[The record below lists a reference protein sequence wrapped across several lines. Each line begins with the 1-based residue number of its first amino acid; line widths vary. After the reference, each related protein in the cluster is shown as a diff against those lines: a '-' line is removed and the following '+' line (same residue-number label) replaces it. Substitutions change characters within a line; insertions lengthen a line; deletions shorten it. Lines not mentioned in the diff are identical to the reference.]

1 MNQTSAFREKGN
13 YFNHKTV
20 GYSTA
25 VDLSGVI
32 QNSLIDD
39 DHFNVI
45 NNNEINRSLN
55 QPYLNDR
62 VVPINL
68 LEDYVTNNPI
78 LHGHEKFCCEYK
90 NNTCQHQLNN
100 NFNIQSESN
109 CSTCSN
115 RKRLILPNQ
124 TNNDH
129 DSYVYDCCE
138 LKQDPFESIINSI
151 YDSNNSNCT
160 IISFLQNDN
169 HNNNRDEKSFN
180 SNQTLLLNPIYTNE
194 FCLNEFISNS
204 VINNP
209 YTSYFKYHTKTY
221 PIQRSYDTICH
232 NCMLYSNTIN
242 ENIHL
247 FIKQHQRQQRENC
260 IHCILKCDNSVLAP
274 KLNETI
280 SYYHDDNNN
289 KSINRNECQYYPLD
303 RMNRMCKYNHFNE

>member
-1 MNQTSAFREKGN
+1 MK
-13 YFNHKTV
+13 
-20 GYSTA
+20 
-25 VDLSGVI
+25 
-32 QNSLIDD
+32 NS
-39 DHFNVI
+39 
-45 NNNEINRSLN
+45 E
-55 QPYLNDR
+55 NDR

-78 LHGHEKFCCEYK
+78 LHGQQSTLHEKFCCEYK
-90 NNTCQHQLNN
+90 NNTCQNQLNN
-100 NFNIQSESN
+100 NFNIQSESK

-115 RKRLILPNQ
+115 RKLLILPNQ

-138 LKQDPFESIINSI
+138 LKQDPFQYIINSI

-169 HNNNRDEKSFN
+169 HNHNNNRDEKSFN
-180 SNQTLLLNPIYTNE
+180 SNQTPLLNSIYTNE
-194 FCLNEFISNS
+194 FCLNELMSNS
-204 VINNP
+204 MINNP
-209 YTSYFKYHTKTY
+209 YSSYFKYHTKTY
-221 PIQRSYDTICH
+221 PIQRSYDTIRH

-247 FIKQHQRQQRENC
+247 FNKPQQQQQQNC

-280 SYYHDDNNN
+280 SYYDDDNN
-289 KSINRNECQYYPLD
+289 KSINK
-303 RMNRMCKYNHFNE
+303 MNANTIH